1 MKADECSFAV
11 MGEKLGRTQGA
22 IQAQLRKLG
31 IYSLPKQKQEM
42 VSIPEH
48 DDEDDDI
55 DDTTRI
61 SMASVKIGNEQ
72 FLAELALHH
81 KHGCGELNI
90 ARDEVIK
97 RFDVS
102 HQIYS
107 SASSSAGWD

>member
-31 IYSLPKQKQEM
+31 IEC
-42 VSIPEH
+42 
-48 DDEDDDI
+48 EDDDI

-81 KHGCGELNI
+81 KPGCGELDI
-90 ARDEVIK
+90 PRDEVVK
-97 RFDVS
+97 RFTRTHEV
-102 HQIYS
+102 YS